1 MLSHLSQRKLL
12 ATSPILQVPAN
23 AQLMH
28 EILVEKPY
36 RFTPPITWHWP
47 QRLLTRLGQFQQ
59 LIRKEHGIIDH
70 ECRHV
75 DRLRASVDAG
85 HGIMLTPN
93 HPRTTDPIAMYFL
106 CREAPI
112 SMYTMASWHLFNQ
125 SAFKTF
131 MVRLMGA
138 FSVNREGLDRAAV
151 DYAVKVL
158 VEAERPLLIF
168 PAGATSRTNDRL
180 MALME
185 GPGFIAR
192 TAAKKRAKNG
202 QKVVVHPIAIKY
214 LYQGDIEK
222 TGNEVLT
229 DLERKLTWTPDP
241 TVPLME
247 RIIKLG
253 NAVLT
258 LKELEFNV
266 QSMPGKTLRERQNN
280 MVDHLMFPL
289 EKEWLGATEPISG
302 GIQSRVKNL
311 RMKIFPEMSR
321 DEIDQ
326 TEKDRRWQQLS
337 QTYLAQQIDCY
348 PENYIVD
355 LPSIDRLIDTLEKFE
370 EDLIGQCRI
379 HGKTKVI
386 LDVGE
391 AIEVSPK
398 RDRGAKSDP
407 LMAAIR
413 EQLNGSLAELQHES
427 RMYGGKIYGQD

>member
-1 MLSHLSQRKLL
+1 
-12 ATSPILQVPAN
+12 
-23 AQLMH
+23 MH
-28 EILVEKPY
+28 EILIEKPY
-36 RFTPPITWHWP
+36 KFTPPITWHWP
-47 QRLLTRLGQFQQ
+47 QRLLTRFGQFQR
-59 LIRKEHGIIDH
+59 LIRDEHGIIDH

-93 HPRTTDPIAMYFL
+93 HPRTTDPVAMYFL

-192 TAAKKRAKNG
+192 TAAKKRAKTG

-289 EKEWLGATEPISG
+289 EKEWLGATEPMTG

-413 EQLNGSLAELQHES
+413 EQLNGSLEKLQHES
-427 RMYGGKIYGQD
+427 RMYEGKIYGQD

>member
-1 MLSHLSQRKLL
+1 
-12 ATSPILQVPAN
+12 
-23 AQLMH
+23 MH

-47 QRLLTRLGQFQQ
+47 QRLLTRLGRFQQ

-75 DRLRASVDAG
+75 DRLRASVNAG

-229 DLERKLTWTPDP
+229 DLERKLTWNPDP

-266 QSMPGKTLRERQNN
+266 QSMPGKTLKERQNN
-280 MVDHLMFPL
+280 MVDRLMFPL
-289 EKEWLGATEPISG
+289 EKEWLGATEPLSG

-407 LMAAIR
+407 LIAAIR

-427 RMYGGKIYGQD
+427 RMYEGKIYGQD

>member
-1 MLSHLSQRKLL
+1 
-12 ATSPILQVPAN
+12 
-23 AQLMH
+23 MH

-36 RFTPPITWHWP
+36 KFTPPITWHWP
-47 QRLLTRLGQFQQ
+47 QRLLTRFGQFQR
-59 LIRKEHGIIDH
+59 LIRDEHGIIDH

-93 HPRTTDPIAMYFL
+93 HPRTTDPVAMYFL

-151 DYAVKVL
+151 DYAVNVL
-158 VEAERPLLIF
+158 VEAKRPLLIF

-192 TAAKKRAKNG
+192 TAAKKRAKTG

-289 EKEWLGATEPISG
+289 EKEWLGATEPMTG

-355 LPSIDRLIDTLEKFE
+355 LPSVDRLIDTLEKFE

-413 EQLNGSLAELQHES
+413 EQLNGSLEKLQHES
-427 RMYGGKIYGQD
+427 RMYEGKIYGQD

>member
-1 MLSHLSQRKLL
+1 
-12 ATSPILQVPAN
+12 
-23 AQLMH
+23 
-28 EILVEKPY
+28 
-36 RFTPPITWHWP
+36 
-47 QRLLTRLGQFQQ
+47 
-59 LIRKEHGIIDH
+59 
-70 ECRHV
+70 
-75 DRLRASVDAG
+75 
-85 HGIMLTPN
+85 
-93 HPRTTDPIAMYFL
+93 
-106 CREAPI
+106 
-112 SMYTMASWHLFNQ
+112 
-125 SAFKTF
+125 

-151 DYAVKVL
+151 DYAVNVL
-158 VEAERPLLIF
+158 VEAKRPLLIF
-168 PAGATSRTNDRL
+168 PAGTTSRTNDRL

-192 TAAKKRAKNG
+192 TAAKKRAKKD

-326 TEKDRRWQQLS
+326 AEKDRRWQQLS

-398 RDRGAKSDP
+398 RERGAKSDP

-413 EQLNGSLAELQHES
+413 EQLNGSLEQLQHES
-427 RMYGGKIYGQD
+427 RMYEGKIYGQD

>member
-1 MLSHLSQRKLL
+1 
-12 ATSPILQVPAN
+12 
-23 AQLMH
+23 MH

-36 RFTPPITWHWP
+36 QFTPPITWHWP
-47 QRLLTRLGQFQQ
+47 QRLITRLGQFQR
-59 LIRKEHGIIDH
+59 LIRNEHGIIDH

-75 DRLRASVDAG
+75 DRLRDSVSAG

-93 HPRTTDPIAMYFL
+93 HPRTTDPVAMYFL

-158 VEAERPLLIF
+158 VEAKRPLLIF

-192 TAAKKRAKNG
+192 TAAKKRAKTD

-289 EKEWLGATEPISG
+289 EKEWLGATEPMSS

-348 PENYIVD
+348 PENYIVN

-370 EDLIGQCRI
+370 EDLIGKCRI

-398 RDRGAKSDP
+398 RERGVKSDP

-413 EQLNGSLAELQHES
+413 QQLGESLDQLQHES
-427 RMYGGKIYGQD
+427 RMYEGKIYGQD

>member
-1 MLSHLSQRKLL
+1 
-12 ATSPILQVPAN
+12 
-23 AQLMH
+23 
-28 EILVEKPY
+28 
-36 RFTPPITWHWP
+36 PITWHWP
-47 QRLLTRLGQFQQ
+47 QRLLTRFGQFQR
-59 LIRKEHGIIDH
+59 LIRDEHGIIDH

-93 HPRTTDPIAMYFL
+93 HPRTTDPVAMYFL

-151 DYAVKVL
+151 DYAVNVL
-158 VEAERPLLIF
+158 VEAKRPLLIF

-192 TAAKKRAKNG
+192 TAAKKRAKTG

-289 EKEWLGATEPISG
+289 EKEWLGATEPMTG

-355 LPSIDRLIDTLEKFE
+355 LPSVDRLIDTLEKFE

-386 LDVGE
+386 LDVGR

-413 EQLNGSLAELQHES
+413 EQLNGSLEKLQHES
-427 RMYGGKIYGQD
+427 RMYEGKIYGQD

>member
-1 MLSHLSQRKLL
+1 
-12 ATSPILQVPAN
+12 
-23 AQLMH
+23 MH

-36 RFTPPITWHWP
+36 KFTPPITWHWP
-47 QRLLTRLGQFQQ
+47 QRLLTRFGQFQR
-59 LIRKEHGIIDH
+59 LIRDEHGIIDH

-93 HPRTTDPIAMYFL
+93 HPRTTDPVAMYFL

-151 DYAVKVL
+151 DYAVNVL
-158 VEAERPLLIF
+158 VEAKRPLLIF

-192 TAAKKRAKNG
+192 TAAKKRAKTG

-266 QSMPGKTLRERQNN
+266 QSMLGKTLRERQNN

-289 EKEWLGATEPISG
+289 EKEWLGATEPMTG

-355 LPSIDRLIDTLEKFE
+355 LPSVDRLIDTLEKFE

-398 RDRGAKSDP
+398 RERGAKSDP

-413 EQLNGSLAELQHES
+413 EQLNGSLEQLQHES
-427 RMYGGKIYGQD
+427 RMYEGKIYGQD